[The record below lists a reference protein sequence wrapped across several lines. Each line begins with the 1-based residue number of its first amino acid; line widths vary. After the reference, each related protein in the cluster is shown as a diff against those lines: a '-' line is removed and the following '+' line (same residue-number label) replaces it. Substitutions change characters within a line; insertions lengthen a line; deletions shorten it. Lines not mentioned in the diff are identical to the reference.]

1 MTQAAGDLLRS
12 GRRRFL
18 RWATA
23 VGGVLSA
30 ALAGIPAA
38 RAFLSPAFRRPREEK
53 WIKLGEVDA
62 FDTEQPTK
70 VDFVDTVN
78 DAWVATRRLRNVW
91 VYTEDGETFKVYN
104 GRCTHL
110 GCNYSLDPEKNVFR
124 CPCHIRASSTS
135 RPAAC
140 WAARRRGRWT
150 SSRSRS
156 RTAPCMRST
165 RTSGSACPTRWR
177 RSHGLDLPLAR

>member
-1 MTQAAGDLLRS
+1 MTHAAGDLVRS
-12 GRRRFL
+12 GRRKFL
-18 RWATA
+18 KWATA

-30 ALAGIPAA
+30 ALAGVPAA

-53 WIKLGEVDA
+53 WIKLGEIDA
-62 FDTEQPTK
+62 FDTEVPTK

-110 GCNYSLDPEKNVFR
+110 GCNYSLDSEKQVFR
-124 CPCHIRASSTS
+124 CPCHTGFFNIKTGAVLGGPPP
-135 RPAAC
+135 RP
-140 WAARRRGRWT
+140 
-150 SSRSRS
+150 
-156 RTAPCMRST
+156 
-165 RTSGSACPTRWR
+165 
-177 RSHGLDLPLAR
+177 LDELKVKVEDGALYAQYQDFRLGVPDKAEA

>member
-124 CPCHIRASSTS
+124 CPCHTGFFDIKTGGVLGGPPP
-135 RPAAC
+135 RP
-140 WAARRRGRWT
+140 
-150 SSRSRS
+150 
-156 RTAPCMRST
+156 
-165 RTSGSACPTRWR
+165 
-177 RSHGLDLPLAR
+177 LDELKVKVEDGALYAQYQDFRLGVPDKVEA